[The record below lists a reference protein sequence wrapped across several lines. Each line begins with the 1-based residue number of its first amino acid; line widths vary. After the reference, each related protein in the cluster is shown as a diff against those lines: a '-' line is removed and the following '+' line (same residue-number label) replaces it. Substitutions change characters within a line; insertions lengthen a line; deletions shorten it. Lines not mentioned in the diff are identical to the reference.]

1 MSASADHPVDGDLV
15 IDAPSAAGVW
25 EDRDTVSEPH
35 QPTTPPTVL
44 VVEDEASVRS
54 MLALAIR
61 AAGFTVHL
69 AVDGQDARDQ
79 LDAGLAV
86 DVLLMDIRMPRM
98 GGIELLRSLRSDPRF
113 VDLPVI
119 AMSAYSDEL
128 QEQEVRT
135 AGAAAF
141 LPKPFT
147 IADLRAV
154 LDVISGPSTR

>member
-1 MSASADHPVDGDLV
+1 
-15 IDAPSAAGVW
+15 
-25 EDRDTVSEPH
+25 
-35 QPTTPPTVL
+35 
-44 VVEDEASVRS
+44 

-69 AVDGQDARDQ
+69 AVDGQDACDQ
-79 LDAGLAV
+79 LNAGLSV

-98 GGIELLRSLRSDPRF
+98 GGIELLRFLRSDPRF
-113 VDLPVI
+113 ADLPVI

-128 QEQEVRT
+128 QEQEVRA

-154 LDVISGPSTR
+154 LDVISGPSAR